1 MTMNK
6 EVTLTP
12 TRQVI
17 SAEQPPF
24 VKPPGPSV
32 ADTFVAAFRT
42 ENTVVAAFKAISAS
56 QVEAT
61 DVAPEGYDQFEDIE
75 GTAFDEWPDALVG
88 VRTPDEKSRALIV
101 LNRDLKDREVLAQSG
116 FLGCV
121 SMFVAG
127 PFDPMIRVPVGCVV
141 NAVRDALAGGRRWR
155 VDGGEKSGEN
165 RRTEG
170 STGGSCSTDFIPRCG
185 NDPDGPEVGRM
196 RAGNDPAGR
205 GARAHDP
212 IEDRRGR

>member
-32 ADTFVAAFRT
+32 ADTFAAAFRT

-75 GTAFDEWPDALVG
+75 GTAFDEWPEALVG

-116 FLGCV
+116 VLGFV
-121 SMFVAG
+121 SLFVAG
-127 PFDPMIRVPVGCVV
+127 AFDPMILVPVGGGVK
-141 NAVRDALAGGRRWR
+141 AVRGALAVAKMSKANKAAQFGKIALTGKTP
-155 VDGGEKSGEN
+155 VEYL
-165 RRTEG
+165 
-170 STGGSCSTDFIPRCG
+170 STLNGC
-185 NDPDGPEVGRM
+185 
-196 RAGNDPAGR
+196 
-205 GARAHDP
+205 
-212 IEDRRGR
+212 